1 MTASTAALHTLSAS
15 PALPL
20 PLHTMRVAL
29 VHDWLTGMRGGEYVL
44 EAIAE
49 LFPQAEIFTLIKDH
63 SCIEGPL
70 ADRRCHTSWLQSV
83 PRSVKHYRQFL
94 PLMPHMIE
102 SFDLS
107 GFDLIISSS
116 HCVAKGIQKPQDS
129 VHISY
134 VHAPMRYMWD
144 RFDDYFGPQTASL
157 PVRMAA
163 RMVRGYLQD
172 WDRRSSA
179 AARVDAVMANSQFIA
194 QQIQAAYGR
203 TSQVVYPFVDLNRF
217 SSPRRPSN
225 FYLMVG
231 AFAPN
236 KRVDLAIETFNEL
249 GLPLKIVG
257 KGQEERRL
265 RRLAGAHVEFL
276 GALSNQH
283 IEQLYSEARA
293 FIFPGVEDFGITPLE
308 AMASGLPVIAYAA
321 AGALETV
328 IHGRTGLLF
337 DSQTIQSLGDAVLK
351 VESGEVTFKEE
362 ALRQRAAEFSKARFQ
377 MEFMRCVQAAC
388 SERWTIEKSQAA
400 FA

>member
-1 MTASTAALHTLSAS
+1 MTASTAALHTATARSS
-15 PALPL
+15 TPPPL
-20 PLHTMRVAL
+20 DTLRVAL

-44 EAIAE
+44 EAILE
-49 LFPQAEIFTLIKDH
+49 LFPQAELFTLIKD
-63 SCIEGPL
+63 SSSIQGPL
-70 ADRRCHTSWLQSV
+70 AEQTCHTSWLQSI
-83 PRSVKHYRQFL
+83 PRSTKNYRQFL
-94 PLMPHMIE
+94 PLMPTMIE
-102 SFDLS
+102 SFDLT

-116 HCVAKGIQKPQDS
+116 HCVAKGIRKPPSS
-129 VHISY
+129 VHVSY
-134 VHAPMRYMWD
+134 IHAPMRYIWD
-144 RFDDYFGPQTASL
+144 RYDDYFGAHTASL
-157 PVRMAA
+157 PVRVAA
-163 RMVRGYLQD
+163 SMVRGYLQD

-179 AARVDAVMANSQFIA
+179 EDRLDAIMANSQFIA
-194 QQIQAAYGR
+194 QQIHAVYGR
-203 TSQVVYPFVDLNRF
+203 KSEVVHPFVDFKRF
-217 SSPRRPSN
+217 DLPRRLSN

-265 RRLAGAHVEFL
+265 KRLAGGNVEFL
-276 GALSNQH
+276 GPLSNRE

-337 DSQTIQSLGDAVLK
+337 DAQTIQSLGDAVLK
-351 VESGEVTFKEE
+351 VERGEATFNEE
-362 ALRQRAAEFSKARFQ
+362 ELRQHAAQFSKARFQ
-377 MEFMRCVQAAC
+377 TEFMRCVRAAW
-388 SERWTIEKSQAA
+388 SEHWTPEKSRAA
-400 FA
+400 VA